1 MSILVND
8 TTPPTLSVQPNRTI
22 TLGQAWSFD
31 VPTASDNCGAA
42 TVSILST
49 VTNVQPTSRTYIR
62 TWQATDA
69 CGNTSTGQQMIVEDT
84 SIPELNVQYGSGGMT
99 LTWPSPYILQWSLS
113 VTGPYSD
120 VPGATSPYF
129 YNTTTNPQRYFRL
142 VAPSSV
148 PVITSQPQSQTVGYG
163 DSLNLSVGVNGLT
176 PLFYQWQLNGNNIPG
191 ATNASLNVNAAQY
204 SDAGLYRVIVS
215 NGNGSATS
223 SPAVVNVASKLLS
236 QGSAGGLTLTWSGPF
251 VLQWSANPAG
261 PYTDVPGATSPYT
274 YNGSAQKFFR
284 LRSQGFSL
292 SLSNLSGGKTS
303 VSGPGITGC
312 NFVIQA
318 STDLINWQNMQTNPS
333 PCLFIDDFAWQHP
346 TRFYRAVL
354 AH

>member
-1 MSILVND
+1 
-8 TTPPTLSVQPNRTI
+8 
-22 TLGQAWSFD
+22 
-31 VPTASDNCGAA
+31 
-42 TVSILST
+42 
-49 VTNVQPTSRTYIR
+49 
-62 TWQATDA
+62 
-69 CGNTSTGQQMIVEDT
+69 MIVEDT
-84 SIPELNVQYGSGGMT
+84 SIPELNVQYGSGGMA